1 MLAPLFVVL
10 DLSHCFALLKVSF
23 LLRGDPFSIFQL
35 FLQPLIKCEKNMTE
49 KCFASIVEMDQLY
62 SKLLENVVVAETR
75 DFVQAFAL
83 LLVFYVFNVSQ
94 ENI

>member
-1 MLAPLFVVL
+1 
-10 DLSHCFALLKVSF
+10 
-23 LLRGDPFSIFQL
+23 
-35 FLQPLIKCEKNMTE
+35 MTE

-62 SKLLENVVVAETR
+62 SKLLENAVVAETR

>member
-1 MLAPLFVVL
+1 
-10 DLSHCFALLKVSF
+10 
-23 LLRGDPFSIFQL
+23 
-35 FLQPLIKCEKNMTE
+35 MTE

-62 SKLLENVVVAETR
+62 SKLLENVVVAETC

-83 LLVFYVFNVSQ
+83 LLVFYVFKVSQ

>member
-1 MLAPLFVVL
+1 
-10 DLSHCFALLKVSF
+10 
-23 LLRGDPFSIFQL
+23 
-35 FLQPLIKCEKNMTE
+35 MTE

-94 ENI
+94 ENIQLGFSFLNMFPSSALITIPPENVKNFKFFNVFRGNIN

>member
-1 MLAPLFVVL
+1 
-10 DLSHCFALLKVSF
+10 
-23 LLRGDPFSIFQL
+23 
-35 FLQPLIKCEKNMTE
+35 MTE

-62 SKLLENVVVAETR
+62 SKKLLENVVVAETR